1 MLVISQCQGYKG
13 RRSQLQQP
21 SIELF
26 GNKIVPVRVRR
37 GKTYQSR
44 RTETAILMHS
54 LLLVGR
60 VSQPKQGKP
69 DCLQGVLGESL
80 AQQEPPE
87 VSHVVWLVSLA
98 CRRADKHHRWLIEQL
113 GLEGRVRD
121 RKCAM
126 ALQYPWISWN
136 TRHRKSK
143 LVSEHRQ
150 G

>member
-1 MLVISQCQGYKG
+1 
-13 RRSQLQQP
+13 
-21 SIELF
+21 
-26 GNKIVPVRVRR
+26 
-37 GKTYQSR
+37 
-44 RTETAILMHS
+44 MHS
-54 LLLVGR
+54 LLLVGG

-87 VSHVVWLVSLA
+87 VSHVVWLISLT
-98 CRRADKHHRWLIEQL
+98 CRRAEKHYHWLIEQL

-121 RKCAM
+121 GKCAM

-136 TRHRKSK
+136 TQHRKSK
-143 LVSEHRQ
+143 LVSDHRQ